1 MARPREFDPDQ
12 AVTDAMNVF
21 WAHGYEGASLPDLL
35 DGMGITRGSLYKA
48 FTDKK
53 SLFLRVM
60 ATYEEQA
67 VVPAVEMLEDKTTPN
82 GFDRIENVFAGISQA
97 VADGDQRGCLLC
109 SAAAGPAAV
118 DKEIATIVHDLLG
131 QMRDGFAAA
140 LTATPHGPDTA
151 LADHLLTQYVGM
163 RIMVRAHAPIEML
176 RQSQTSLMTLIKG
189 PLNT

>member
-12 AVTDAMNVF
+12 AIMDAMNVF

-60 ATYEEQA
+60 ATYEKQA
-67 VVPAVEMLEDKTTPN
+67 IVPAVEMLEDKTTPN
-82 GFDRIENVFAGISQA
+82 GFDRIANVFAGISQA

-118 DKEIATIVHDLLG
+118 DKEIATVVHGLLG

-176 RQSQTSLMTLIKG
+176 TQSQTSLMTLIKG